1 MVSGCRA
8 LLGVL
13 DLLPVYWCMSD
24 LHGPYG
30 DRVLSRAGMGSGSLK
45 AASLLVCGT
54 ASLPSWLLGLRGSST
69 GIYGLVGG
77 GKPGSCFNKL
87 EGSFQDV
94 L

>member
-1 MVSGCRA
+1 MGPMV
-8 LLGVL
+8 
-13 DLLPVYWCMSD
+13 
-24 LHGPYG
+24 
-30 DRVLSRAGMGSGSLK
+30 DRVMSRAGMGSRSLK
-45 AASLLVCGT
+45 AAGLLICGT
-54 ASLPSWLLGLRGSST
+54 ASMPSWLLGLRGSST